1 MAYPPPTE
9 KQAKILWAS
18 VTALAVGVL
27 VALMAIMVLGMVRV
41 ASVLS
46 SVLLPLAIAGV
57 IAYLL
62 DPVVD
67 WFQKKRGFKRQ
78 NSIILVFIIALLLVG
93 GLVASV
99 VPPLIDQTTKLTTE
113 FPRIVKNFQDKVGS
127 GVTPSGPGGSARWAT
142 DRWISP
148 GSSPSSPNTT
158 MIPGRCWNGS
168 AA

>member
-9 KQAKILWAS
+9 KQARILWTS

-27 VALMAIMVLGMVRV
+27 IGLTGVLVLGMAKL
-41 ASVLS
+41 ASMIS

-93 GLVASV
+93 GLVGAV
-99 VPPLIDQTTKLTTE
+99 VPPLIEQTTKLTTE
-113 FPRIVKNFQDKVGS
+113 FPGIVKKIQDKVGS
-127 GVTPSGPGGSARWAT
+127 GVTPSGPGGSQ
-142 DRWISP
+142 
-148 GSSPSSPNTT
+148 TT
-158 MIPGRCWNGS
+158 STNAPAKPDWFET
-168 AA
+168 